1 MKRFILFFVAA
12 FALLVSSCTESENQ
26 QVVTPQSDRVC
37 FVDRD
42 AFNAYLDSQSSG
54 SMAQTFESDQNPTS
68 IMGQFKA
75 YTAIGKLLNAN
86 LEFQIGDTIYKYCE
100 SGMGVFEIKASDYDK
115 LKYYYNKDGEL
126 IANIKDFKESSP
138 FRYQIVSGLVFDY
151 TGEPVIEVLQT
162 VAPIPTRMSLDG
174 LTKVQASFWKSSG
187 LFNSSCGVKV
197 EAWSRDNT
205 MQDFQEANTDLTL
218 EWNIQVKA
226 ERTQPTFRSS
236 RGGLSN
242 KGNVIEQTIFSTSS
256 YEKFTLWTNSSIV
269 GRAKCWDG
277 SWIKAEVTK

>member
-1 MKRFILFFVAA
+1 M
-12 FALLVSSCTESENQ
+12 
-26 QVVTPQSDRVC
+26 
-37 FVDRD
+37 
-42 AFNAYLDSQSSG
+42 
-54 SMAQTFESDQNPTS
+54 
-68 IMGQFKA
+68 
-75 YTAIGKLLNAN
+75 
-86 LEFQIGDTIYKYCE
+86 
-100 SGMGVFEIKASDYDK
+100 
-115 LKYYYNKDGEL
+115 
-126 IANIKDFKESSP
+126 IANIKDFKENSP
-138 FRYQIVSGLVFDY
+138 FRYQIVNGLVFEY
-151 TGEPVIEVLQT
+151 TGEPVIEVQQ
-162 VAPIPTRMSLDG
+162 VIAPIPTRMSLDG

-187 LFNSSCGVKV
+187 LFHSGCGVKV
-197 EAWSRDNT
+197 EAWSRDNA

-256 YEKFTLWTNSSIV
+256 YEKFTLWTNSSII